1 MPSMCKTYRE
11 SKMISIH
18 ELGFLL
24 SVVLAAYLGWTV
36 RRVVEDRR
44 ERERREAF
52 WKGERI
58 T

>member
-1 MPSMCKTYRE
+1 
-11 SKMISIH
+11 MISIH

>member
-1 MPSMCKTYRE
+1 MTLLGLSGP
-11 SKMISIH
+11 

-24 SVVLAAYLGWTV
+24 WGVLATCLGWTV

-44 ERERREAF
+44 ERERRAAF

-58 T
+58 TQ

>member
-1 MPSMCKTYRE
+1 MTLLGLSAP
-11 SKMISIH
+11 

-24 SVVLAAYLGWTV
+24 SVVLAGYLGWMV